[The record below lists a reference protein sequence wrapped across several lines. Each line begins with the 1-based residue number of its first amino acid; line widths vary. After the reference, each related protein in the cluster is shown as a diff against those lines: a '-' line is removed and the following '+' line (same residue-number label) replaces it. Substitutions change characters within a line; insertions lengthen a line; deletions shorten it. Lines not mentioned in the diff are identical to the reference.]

1 MCPTGKG
8 MGRGERTS
16 DRREQALRVIKRLG
30 FPDLSWAN
38 PILKPGAA
46 ATSLA
51 TVAFGSMVIGLVM
64 TVRTGKWLPR
74 VLLIAGALVWPL
86 PDHPW
91 QGPVAIKL
99 SYLHGIHVADLLSVI
114 AIIAAVVP
122 WRRRRKSKIS
132 STAEQ
137 EH

>member
-1 MCPTGKG
+1 
-8 MGRGERTS
+8 
-16 DRREQALRVIKRLG
+16 VIKRLG

-38 PILKPGAA
+38 PLLKPGAA

-51 TVAFGSMVIGLVM
+51 MVAFGSMVIGFVM

-122 WRRRRKSKIS
+122 WRRRQSKIS
-132 STAEQ
+132 STADQ
-137 EH
+137 EHEH